1 MKIKSINP
9 YTEEVNWTYDLLSF
23 GECKAQIEKSR
34 TAFITWSSLPIE
46 ERAKSFTK
54 VGEVLRQ
61 KTNTYAEI
69 ITKEMGKPITQS
81 RTEIQKCTWLCDYYA
96 EKAPEFLN
104 DEVVDTGSEKCT
116 QLCDYYAKDAA
127 EFLKD
132 EVVDTGS
139 EKSYV
144 TCEPL
149 GVIFGIM
156 PWNFPFWQVFRF
168 AVPAICAGN
177 VCVLKH
183 ASNVPRSALEIEK
196 VFLEAGLPEGVFKTL
211 LIDSKTAME
220 VLKANLV
227 DGVSLTGSIGAGS
240 EIGKLSGEAIEPLV
254 LELGGSDPFIV
265 LEDADIEK
273 AAQVAVK
280 SRFINAGQSCIAAKR
295 FIVVEDVVGDFIKA
309 FERYTKE
316 LKIGDPMDEE
326 TDIGPLAKKE
336 FIDNLDGIL
345 KDAIEKGAKP
355 QTYGEE
361 HEKGFFFNP
370 TIIPGASNDM
380 KVFNIEVFG
389 PVAPIITAKD
399 EDEAV
404 ELANSTEFGLGA
416 EIWSEN
422 LGRALRLVN
431 KIKSGFVAVNGMVK
445 SDPRLPF
452 GGIKKSGVGRELSHY
467 GIKEFVNIK
476 TVTVNK

>member
-23 GECKAQIEKSR
+23 GECEAEIEKSR
-34 TAFITWSSLPIE
+34 TAFLAWSSLPIE
-46 ERAKSFTK
+46 ERAKVFTK

-61 KTNTYAEI
+61 NTDTYAEI

-81 RTEIQKCTWLCDYYA
+81 RAEIQKCTWLCDYYA
-96 EKAPEFLN
+96 EKAPEFLK
-104 DEVVDTGSEKCT
+104 DEVIDTGSEKCT
-116 QLCDYYAKDAA
+116 WLCNYYAEDAA

-168 AVPAICAGN
+168 AVPAMCAGN
-177 VCVLKH
+177 VCLLKH

-196 VFLEAGLPEGVFKTL
+196 VFLEAGLQENVFKSL

-220 VLKANLV
+220 VIKADLV

-240 EIGKLSGEAIEPLV
+240 EIGKLAGETIRPLV

-280 SRFINAGQSCIAAKR
+280 SRFINTGQSCIAAKR
-295 FIVVEDVVGDFIKA
+295 FIVVENVVEDFIKA
-309 FERYTKE
+309 FELHTKE
-316 LKIGDPMDEE
+316 LKIGDPMDED

-336 FIDNLDGIL
+336 FVDSLDIIL
-345 KDAIEKGAKP
+345 KDAIKKGARP
-355 QTYGEE
+355 QTYGGR

-370 TIIPGASNDM
+370 TIIPAASSDM
-380 KVFNIEVFG
+380 KVFNVEVFG
-389 PVAPIITAKD
+389 PIAPIITAKD

-404 ELANSTEFGLGA
+404 KLANSTEFGLGA

-422 LGRALRLVN
+422 LERALKLV
-431 KIKSGFVAVNGMVK
+431 KQIKSGFVAINGMVK

-452 GGIKKSGVGRELSHY
+452 GGIKKSGIRRELSHY
-467 GIKEFVNIK
+467 GLKEFVNIK

>member
-9 YTEEVNWTYDLLSF
+9 YTEEVNWTYDSLSL
-23 GECKAQIEKSR
+23 GECKTQIEKSR
-34 TAFITWSSLPIE
+34 TAFLTWSSLSVE
-46 ERAKSFTK
+46 ERAKSFTQ
-54 VGEVLRQ
+54 VGDVLRQ
-61 KTNTYAEI
+61 NTNTYAEI
-69 ITKEMGKPITQS
+69 ITKEMGKPISQA
-81 RTEIQKCTWLCDYYA
+81 RAEVQKCIWLCDYYA
-96 EKAPEFLN
+96 EKAAEFLK
-104 DEVVDTGSEKCT
+104 DEVVDTGSEQCT
-116 QLCDYYAKDAA
+116 WLCNYYAKDAA

-144 TCEPL
+144 TFEPM

-168 AVPAICAGN
+168 AVPAMCAGN
-177 VCVLKH
+177 VCLLKH

-196 VFLEAGLPEGVFKTL
+196 VFLEAGLRENVFKTL

-220 VLKANLV
+220 IIKNDLV
-227 DGVSLTGSIGAGS
+227 DGVSLTGSIDAGS
-240 EIGKLSGEAIEPLV
+240 EIGELSGVTIKPLV

-265 LEDADIEK
+265 LEDADIER

-280 SRFINAGQSCIAAKR
+280 SRFLNTGQSCIAAKR
-295 FIVVEDVVGDFIKA
+295 FIVVEDVVADFIEA
-309 FERYTKE
+309 FELHMQE
-316 LKIGDPMDEE
+316 LKIGDPMDED

-336 FIDNLDGIL
+336 FVDSLEKVL
-345 KDAIEKGAKP
+345 KDASKKGAEP

-370 TIIPGASNDM
+370 TIIPAASTDM
-380 KVFNIEVFG
+380 KVFNVEVFG
-389 PVAPIITAKD
+389 PVAPVITVKN

-416 EIWSEN
+416 EIWSED
-422 LGRALRLVN
+422 LERALKLSKR
-431 KIKSGFVAVNGMVK
+431 IKSGFVAINGMVK

-452 GGIKKSGVGRELSHY
+452 GGNKKSGVGRELSHY
-467 GIKEFVNIK
+467 GLKEFVNIK
-476 TVTVNK
+476 TVTINK